1 MIYMDSLISVRQP
14 DFDSYLKEWVN
25 RFGEH
30 WQRSP
35 DRFTETRRSQTSDEI
50 LAMYKG
56 KDYLR
61 KHWYRSWFL
70 AEIEEH
76 LEPQSRALFYVDKE
90 KYSQTDLFLKRS
102 EYVFA
107 ISPFG
112 NGLDCHRLWEA
123 LIFSHIVIVQSSPMD
138 VVFEEH
144 DLPVVVVQNL
154 QDIDAEMLMK
164 WYEQYKDRVYAN
176 NATTRYKLTSAYWAS
191 YIKQKTLHLLKQ
203 QRDNDLANNVSGDY
217 D

>member
-1 MIYMDSLISVRQP
+1 
-14 DFDSYLKEWVN
+14 
-25 RFGEH
+25 
-30 WQRSP
+30 
-35 DRFTETRRSQTSDEI
+35 
-50 LAMYKG
+50 
-56 KDYLR
+56 
-61 KHWYRSWFL
+61 
-70 AEIEEH
+70 
-76 LEPQSRALFYVDKE
+76 
-90 KYSQTDLFLKRS
+90 
-102 EYVFA
+102 
-107 ISPFG
+107 
-112 NGLDCHRLWEA
+112 
-123 LIFSHIVIVQSSPMD
+123 MD

-217 D
+217 DWFFVCSHTI